1 MSLASSLT
9 RLRGLEVE
17 RALHGYPDMPAP
29 GYPCVVRTL
38 AFDMDRTAAEY
49 GRLHMCLEQTIAMRP
64 QMSSARTLLARPK
77 QDNLDFH
84 YATAG
89 DDSPRGGIRLA
100 ASAGAQVPNQSMA
113 LIGTRFLQPRYAAW
127 MCQRGN
133 TDRASAE

>member
-1 MSLASSLT
+1 MRISDWSSDVCSSDLSMSLASSLT
-9 RLRGLEVE
+9 RLRGPVVE

-64 QMSSARTLLARPK
+64 QMSRARTLLARLK

-84 YATAG
+84 YAPAG
-89 DDSPRGGIRLA
+89 AESPRG
-100 ASAGAQVPNQSMA
+100 V
-113 LIGTRFLQPRYAAW
+113 
-127 MCQRGN
+127 
-133 TDRASAE
+133 DRKS

>member
-9 RLRGLEVE
+9 RLRGPVVE

-64 QMSSARTLLARPK
+64 QMSRARTLLARLK
-77 QDNLDFH
+77 QDNLDFQ
-84 YATAG
+84 YAPAG
-89 DDSPRGGIRLA
+89 DDRPRGRSEERRVGKERV
-100 ASAGAQVPNQSMA
+100 STCRPRW
-113 LIGTRFLQPRYAAW
+113 GTHRSNKN
-127 MCQRGN
+127 N
-133 TDRASAE
+133 TKQNKQIQL